1 MKKVILFS
9 ILILLFS
16 FNFVWSKQGIISI
29 PESALKYN
37 PVKEVIPIEIQ
48 KVSPVEI
55 EQEGLNVTPNFSK
68 SPYSESGHWC
78 KNLCGDGICQEVT
91 CMAIGCP
98 CPETLKTCPEDC
110 SGSKD
115 LKQKCAPE
123 GEKIY
128 FGKPSCCSGLVPIPV
143 MELINNTCVG
153 AGDGSSYCT
162 KCGDGICKKPEN
174 ECNCPSD
181 CKGGVQVTPS
191 MPNPAAVYCKDL
203 GYKYEI
209 REDPK
214 TKGQYGVCIFP
225 DGSECDGWAF
235 YRGECGKKWQK
246 ENKEKCAREGERVNR
261 NPLLGSTNKKCC
273 FGLTEIRIS
282 KSYSVCVNCGD
293 DLCKWPEDE
302 FNCPSDCKENKPVFC
317 DAFHKCPF
325 GEECYSFQDQKHPIC
340 WKGDPCK
347 RCIGEC
353 KVLESYPPKVI
364 CEKGIRLLSDSGK
377 PVVIFPP
384 KKRIVVDPKRE
395 KPILI
400 EGEPVEFKGV
410 EENPDISFE
419 VKAKEKPVSVKI
431 GISPEKKRIEIKV
444 KDKVAITKEMMK
456 FEENKLKIK
465 TPKKEIEVN
474 VLPDEAI
481 ETVQE
486 EIPEVRESELKVKN
500 DKPVYEIRGEKRGRL
515 LFIFPVRINLL
526 GEVNA
531 QTAEI
536 LKIKKPWWSFLVF

>member
-16 FNFVWSKQGIISI
+16 FNFVWSKQRIISI

-48 KVSPVEI
+48 KISPVEI

-68 SPYSESGHWC
+68 SPYSESGRWC
-78 KNLCGDGICQEVT
+78 KNLCGDGICQEIT

-98 CPETLKTCPEDC
+98 CPETPKTCPEDC
-110 SGSKD
+110 GGLKN
-115 LKQKCAPE
+115 LKQKGNE
-123 GEKIY
+123 G
-128 FGKPSCCSGLVPIPV
+128 
-143 MELINNTCVG
+143 
-153 AGDGSSYCT
+153 
-162 KCGDGICKKPEN
+162 
-174 ECNCPSD
+174 
-181 CKGGVQVTPS
+181 

-225 DGSECDGWAF
+225 DGSKCNAWAF

-246 ENKEKCAREGERVNR
+246 ENKEK
-261 NPLLGSTNKKCC
+261 
-273 FGLTEIRIS
+273 
-282 KSYSVCVNCGD
+282 
-293 DLCKWPEDE
+293 
-302 FNCPSDCKENKPVFC
+302 
-317 DAFHKCPF
+317 
-325 GEECYSFQDQKHPIC
+325 
-340 WKGDPCK
+340 
-347 RCIGEC
+347 
-353 KVLESYPPKVI
+353 
-364 CEKGIRLLSDSGK
+364 
-377 PVVIFPP
+377 PVVVFPP
-384 KKRIVVDPKRE
+384 KKRIIIDPKRE

-400 EGEPVEFKGV
+400 EGKSVEFKGA
-410 EENPDISFE
+410 EKNPDISFE

-431 GISPEKKRIEIKV
+431 GTSPEKKRIEIRV

-465 TPKKEIEVN
+465 TSKKEIEVN
-474 VLPDEAI
+474 VLPDKAI

-500 DKPVYEIRGEKRGRL
+500 DKPIYEIRGEKRGKL

-531 QTAEI
+531 QTAEV

>member
-16 FNFVWSKQGIISI
+16 FNFVLAKQGIISI

-48 KVSPVEI
+48 KISPVEI
-55 EQEGLNVTPNFSK
+55 EQENLNVAPNFSK
-68 SPYSESGHWC
+68 SLHPKPERWC
-78 KNLCGDGICQEVT
+78 KNLCGDGICQEIT

-98 CPETLKTCPEDC
+98 CPETPETCPEDC
-110 SGSKD
+110 GG
-115 LKQKCAPE
+115 LKQKRN
-123 GEKIY
+123 EK
-128 FGKPSCCSGLVPIPV
+128 
-143 MELINNTCVG
+143 
-153 AGDGSSYCT
+153 
-162 KCGDGICKKPEN
+162 
-174 ECNCPSD
+174 
-181 CKGGVQVTPS
+181 
-191 MPNPAAVYCKDL
+191 MPNPAAVYCKEL

-209 REDPK
+209 KD
-214 TKGQYGVCIFP
+214 GVCIFP
-225 DGSECDGWAF
+225 DGSKCNAWAF

-246 ENKEKCAREGERVNR
+246 ENKEK
-261 NPLLGSTNKKCC
+261 
-273 FGLTEIRIS
+273 
-282 KSYSVCVNCGD
+282 
-293 DLCKWPEDE
+293 
-302 FNCPSDCKENKPVFC
+302 PV
-317 DAFHKCPF
+317 
-325 GEECYSFQDQKHPIC
+325 I
-340 WKGDPCK
+340 
-347 RCIGEC
+347 
-353 KVLESYPPKVI
+353 
-364 CEKGIRLLSDSGK
+364 
-377 PVVIFPP
+377 IFPP
-384 KKRIVVDPKRE
+384 KKKIVIDPKKE

-400 EGEPVEFKGV
+400 EGKPVEFKGV
-410 EENPDISFE
+410 EENPDISLE

-431 GISPEKKRIEIKV
+431 RVSPEKKRIEIKV

-486 EIPEVRESELKVKN
+486 EIPEVKESELKVKN
-500 DKPVYEIRGEKRGRL
+500 DKPVYEIKGEKQGKL

-531 QTAEI
+531 QTAEV